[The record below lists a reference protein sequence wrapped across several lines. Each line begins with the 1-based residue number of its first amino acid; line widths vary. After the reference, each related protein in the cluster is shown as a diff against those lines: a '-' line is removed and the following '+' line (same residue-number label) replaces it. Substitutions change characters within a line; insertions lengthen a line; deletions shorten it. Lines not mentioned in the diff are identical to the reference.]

1 MYEVIIKP
9 RAEKEFAKLP
19 KELKE
24 KFYIEFKKLSQN
36 PFAHPQIKRI
46 KGTKLGWRLSID
58 RWRILF
64 TLFPKEK
71 RIEIVDIFLRKE
83 KEDYKKRI
91 KLIQ

>member
-1 MYEVIIKP
+1 MYEIFIKP

-46 KGTKLGWRLSID
+46 KGTKFGWRLRID
-58 RWRILF
+58 RWRVLF
-64 TLFPKEK
+64 ALFPDGK
-71 RIEIVDIFLRKE
+71 RIEIVDIFLRKGE
-83 KEDYKKRI
+83 EDYRKRS